1 MKGKIFCDEKK
12 LFLTYDQEE
21 RNTVVSD
28 LKYAFGNMIGLPNKG
43 TILKLEDKLKG
54 IIPNRKSIQKE
65 LKEEKERYNEHKI
78 LYDYLVD
85 SSYKAFQ
92 IVELGTTGKEFVN
105 NQRDRTQG
113 YFEYSFNEP
122 VKARYKGAKLGGLN
136 DKNEWDAGKIRAI
149 RKRIQSSNYNW
160 WKKTKG
166 GTVAYPKLGFYE
178 DQMKAPYLA
187 ALDMDIT
194 GEAAK
199 FVKMNKEQLDSY
211 LEDSFKYKEP
221 TIQKGISGPTSLNL
235 ATLNRD
241 IARAVATDNIEGMEK
256 LSDKELTQ
264 VGNDLVEDTL
274 HTEVRN
280 IIAKDIPDNP
290 KDFPAWRNSYMGKK
304 FFELQKF
311 PSERQTMGADGGQ
324 YILVPLHVDKKGI
337 KYLNQLRNEDV
348 KNNKFS
354 KDSNPMSR
362 NNENAYIAYRIP
374 SNFNSFLNAI
384 HSNKNI
390 TQEKLQSVLESN
402 TLEDGFYT
410 AQEEKVF
417 PYDLIPNTNKPKK
430 KFSTFTRGVNFR
442 GEFSY
447 QPPINW
453 MPNIWKVIKNQRT
466 WNELVFN
473 EVLDGRVKEAEQ
485 KLSDQIN
492 KSSSI
497 FTQTGYTPEAIEE
510 IIDKVLTMGNL
521 ENNYFQ
527 DKDGNWSTF
536 NSQVQKI
543 SKFSYG
549 YVEFNDWTIDRQMRE
564 AMVAISKEIRGLES
578 KIAIQENIRD
588 SEESDNVEKYEA
600 KDQIQKGN
608 AKLEELNEAMNAFRN
623 KLNLDPLIDEDRKP
637 LFLANR
643 ILSTKHRTLFTNK
656 KERIKDRSI
665 WVNYIDKTFR
675 ELHRINLKTQ
685 ALATFTALRNQPSI
699 VKYLSSELHNT
710 MGNPSAESGFLGI
723 DWLTE
728 ENIAKLIPGVKDA
741 NDLNTKSL
749 FIRSYKTYANMGFSP
764 GFTNN
769 FQRSN
774 IIIDRGLKPWLEAY
788 DARINGAR
796 GFTSEELE
804 QQVRETGVLEP
815 GNAMIDMLTIG
826 MGGNSSNIKE
836 AYVPWR
842 DMWQLWKADT
852 LQKYLDN
859 SSGWDKVIEN
869 ARKVSYNEKITAEE
883 IKKVKEQLY
892 DFMHNDKATKKYLK
906 DKLKEMR
913 LGFYQSQMNRLVRW
927 RISWAPFGGWEKFTL
942 KGGEEEM
949 RIEHGI
955 EAFFRAEELGMVD
968 KSYDNWKYTDNPE
981 VVQFART
988 MVYNHLFGMNSPHLP
1003 KIFRGGFS
1011 GLYFQWKQYDW
1022 NQVQQEYK
1030 VLRNAALA
1038 SPTEL
1043 PYWGGMTLPARMMKN
1058 LMKRSKNV
1066 KLTSGEDMMVDKF
1079 INMFAIRGTISMLT
1093 QYAWYNTDILGVG
1106 KTIQTIAR
1114 GLGIGGGSPIIMR
1127 GAAGMESVLVRR
1139 SFNLAMLAAMI
1150 ISYMTRGGGLDVED
1164 EEIIEDVI
1172 RDNGPTILST
1182 IYALM
1187 SDFDENKQRAVKTW
1201 LPSYGPKEIIPK
1213 LLDPD
1218 EFMDFFEENF

>member
-12 LFLTYDQEE
+12 LFVTYDKEKKDE
-21 RNTVVSD
+21 LVKN
-28 LKYAFGNMIGLPNKG
+28 LKYAFGNMIGLPNNG
-43 TILKLEDKLKG
+43 TILKLEEKLKG

-78 LYDYLVD
+78 LYDYLID
-85 SSYKAFQ
+85 SSYQAFQ
-92 IVELGTTGKEFVN
+92 IIELGTTPDEFIN
-105 NQRDRTQG
+105 NQINRTQG
-113 YFEYSFNEP
+113 YFEYAFNEP
-122 VKARYKGAKLGGLN
+122 VKARYKGANIGGLN

-149 RKRIQSSNYNW
+149 RKRIESSNHSW

-187 ALDMDIT
+187 ALDMDVT
-194 GEAAK
+194 GEAQK
-199 FVKMNKEQLDSY
+199 FVKMSKEQLDSY
-211 LEDSFKYKEP
+211 LEDSIKYKEP
-221 TIQKGISGPTSLNL
+221 QIQKGISGPTRLNL
-235 ATLNRD
+235 ATINRD
-241 IARAVATDNIEGMEK
+241 IAKAVATDNIEGMEN
-256 LSDKELTQ
+256 LNDKEITK
-264 VGNDLVEDTL
+264 VGNDLVEDIL

-280 IIAKDIPDNP
+280 IIFKDIPTKDP
-290 KDFPAWRNSYMGKK
+290 KKFQAWRNSYMGKK

-324 YILVPLHVDKKGI
+324 YVLVPLHVDKRGI

-354 KDSNPMSR
+354 KDSNPMRR

-374 SNFNSFLNAI
+374 SNFNSFLNVI
-384 HSNKNI
+384 RSKKNI
-390 TQEKLQSVLESN
+390 TQEKLESVIQTN

-430 KFSTFTRGVNFR
+430 KFSTFTRGVNYR

-453 MPNIWKVIKNQRT
+453 MPNIWKVVKNQRE

-473 EVLDGRVKEAEQ
+473 EVIDDRLKEAEQ

-492 KSSSI
+492 KSTSI
-497 FTQTGYTPEAIEE
+497 FIQSGYSSELIEE
-510 IIDKVLTMGNL
+510 IFDKVLTMGDL

-527 DKDGNWSTF
+527 DNNGNWSTY

-549 YVEFNDWTIDRQMRE
+549 YVEYNPWTVDRQMRE
-564 AMVAISKEIRGLES
+564 AMKEISKEIKGLGS

-588 SEESDNVEKYEA
+588 SEESDNVEKYES
-600 KDQIQKGN
+600 KEQILKGK
-608 AKLEELNEAMNAFRN
+608 AKLEELNEAMNNFR
-623 KLNLDPLIDEDRKP
+623 KRLNLDPLIDEDRKQ
-637 LFLANR
+637 LLLANR
-643 ILSTKHRTLFTNK
+643 VLSTKHRALFTNK
-656 KERIKDRSI
+656 KERLKDRSI
-665 WVNYIDKTFR
+665 WVNYIDKTFK
-675 ELHRINLKTQ
+675 EIHKINLKTQ

-699 VKYLSSELHNT
+699 VKYLADELHNT
-710 MGNPSAESGFLGI
+710 MGNPRAESGFLGI
-723 DWLTE
+723 SWLDE
-728 ENIAKLIPGVKDA
+728 ESIAKAIPGIKDA
-741 NDLNTKSL
+741 EDLNNKSL
-749 FIRSYKTYANMGFSP
+749 LMRSYKTYANMGFSP

-774 IIIDRGLKPWLEAY
+774 IIIDRGFKPWLDARN
-788 DARINGAR
+788 ARINGAR
-796 GFTSEELE
+796 GFTAEELE

-815 GNAMIDMLTIG
+815 GNAMIDMLAIG
-826 MGGNSSNIKE
+826 MGGNSSNVKE

-852 LQKYLDN
+852 VEKFLGSDT
-859 SSGWDKVIEN
+859 GWDKVIEN
-869 ARKVSYNEKITAEE
+869 ARKVSYGETINAEE

-892 DFMHNDKATKKYLK
+892 DFMHNDKATENYLK
-906 DKLKEMR
+906 EQLEKMK

-1003 KIFRGGFS
+1003 KMFRGGAS

-1030 VLRNAALA
+1030 VLRNAVLA
-1038 SPTEL
+1038 SKTEL
-1043 PYWGGMTLPARMMKN
+1043 PYIGGITLPARMMQN
-1058 LMKRSKNV
+1058 LMKRGKNV
-1066 KLTSGEDMMVDKF
+1066 KLSSGEDKMIDKF
-1079 INMFAIRGTISMLT
+1079 INMFAIRATISMLT
-1093 QYAWYNTDILGVG
+1093 QFAWYNTDILGIG
-1106 KTIQTIAR
+1106 KGIQTIAR

-1127 GAAGMESVLVRR
+1127 GASGMESVLVRR
-1139 SFNLAMLAAMI
+1139 GFNVIMLAAMI
-1150 ISYMTRGGGLDVED
+1150 ISYMTRGGGLDVDD
-1164 EEIIEDVI
+1164 EEIIEDII

-1187 SDFDENKQRAVKTW
+1187 SDFDENKQRAFKTW
-1201 LPSYGPKEIIPK
+1201 LPSYGPKEIITA
-1213 LLDPD
+1213 D